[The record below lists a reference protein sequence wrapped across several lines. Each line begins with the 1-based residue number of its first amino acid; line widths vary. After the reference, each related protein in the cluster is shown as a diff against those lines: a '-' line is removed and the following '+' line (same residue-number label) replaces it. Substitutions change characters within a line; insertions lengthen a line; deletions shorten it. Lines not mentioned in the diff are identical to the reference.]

1 MVFPI
6 INLSV
11 LVLCLVFHFS
21 FSSPVVNPGSCLGS
35 RAMADIVSVDSNAEG
50 SRLPYF
56 SLLRSYQRNVPP
68 PILLVWRY
76 ALSTLG
82 LCLKGRRSYLLP
94 LRRLCSAHEW
104 FGFSAPT
111 TFMPRLTLFVMGT
124 CSSVSRRLQSGRSGH
139 EVFTRFTRQPSAPH
153 QSWAK
158 WISLCD

>member
-1 MVFPI
+1 MVFPT

-82 LCLKGRRSYLLP
+82 LCLKGRRSFLLP
-94 LRRLCSAHEW
+94 LRRLYSAHEW
-104 FGFSAPT
+104 FGSSAPT
-111 TFMPRLTLFVMGT
+111 TFMPRLTLWI
-124 CSSVSRRLQSGRSGH
+124 CHGH
-139 EVFTRFTRQPSAPH
+139 MFERIKTSPVRTI
-153 QSWAK
+153 WARG
-158 WISLCD
+158 IHAVHTPTLSPTPVLG